1 MVNKTCTVCKKKFTR
16 QWNLERHLKDIHE
29 IYQSRDND
37 MVKQRSDPY
46 SYPFSRK
53 KGYFRN
59 SENNMG
65 EINNY
70 QNPPEYNN
78 FPIEFSTYDIHNHGF
93 YENFEPFPIKK
104 EKNLTIGDMIR
115 IRDGLQIL
123 RNFLQRIY
131 PNYIVVQQICWLHY
145 RCYTQKSIQPLRDFY
160 IKNNLISL
168 WPRY

>member
-29 IYQSRDND
+29 VYQSRDND
-37 MVKQRSDPY
+37 MVMQKSDPY

-70 QNPPEYNN
+70 QNPPEDNN
-78 FPIEFSTYDIHNHGF
+78 FPNEFSSYDIQIMGFMKILNHF
-93 YENFEPFPIKK
+93 QSKRR
-104 EKNLTIGDMIR
+104 R
-115 IRDGLQIL
+115 I
-123 RNFLQRIY
+123 
-131 PNYIVVQQICWLHY
+131 
-145 RCYTQKSIQPLRDFY
+145 
-160 IKNNLISL
+160 
-168 WPRY
+168 